1 MPGTPVTG
9 PGEILA
15 MTASRFVR
23 LERFGIA
30 GFRQKRAEGP
40 AEIDQPAGGIDQNEI
55 LPGALIPGQRALP
68 IV

>member
-1 MPGTPVTG
+1 MPVTG

-40 AEIDQPAGGIDQNEI
+40 AEIDQLPAGGIDQSEI